1 MAIFGSIGIVPS
13 PDSMGIFTFQFK
25 SIEADDAPCKTFKL
39 QSLNSLGGPDNQNLY
54 IAIQAVNVV
63 RGNGVEFEV
72 FHWKG
77 KSDRIFSTDIDDWA
91 VFVCFGL
98 LFIVIVAACVLG
110 VIYCIASKG
119 DDELYDEYQ
128 GQTALQRQRA
138 NQEAEEKARKLYG
151 ADYPVSNSNSSA
163 APINPTTTTRA
174 STIAGNNNGG
184 TFASAHSGGS
194 FQYQNQQQQQQ
205 QRHLQT
211 FAGTSGQQQ
220 FTMDANGSPYE
231 GGLQARGRMTSATSF
246 YNAEHNAQW

>member
-1 MAIFGSIGIVPS
+1 VAIFGSIGIVPS

-163 APINPTTTTRA
+163 AQSIQQQRHERQQLLATTTVAHSQALIQVDRFSIKISNNNSSSVTCRHSQA
-174 STIAGNNNGG
+174 RAGNNNSQWMQM
-184 TFASAHSGGS
+184 A
-194 FQYQNQQQQQQ
+194 
-205 QRHLQT
+205 RHTKVDCRQ
-211 FAGTSGQQQ
+211 
-220 FTMDANGSPYE
+220 E
-231 GGLQARGRMTSATSF
+231 V
-246 YNAEHNAQW
+246 E